1 MQNIFFRY
9 NRDRK
14 EAFLETIKY
23 TILVVAMLV
32 LIRSVPVFSLS
43 ALILP
48 SVLALITYRNGMAF
62 AFISSLITAIAASVF
77 MDPIIVIYTVFT
89 IGGVGMITGELSYR
103 KRKPALAIFGGAFMV
118 TLNIL
123 LLMYAQARM
132 MNVDLVD
139 YIISIYRESFEVQ
152 KEMMGLD
159 IDVETFLLN
168 LRRTFPGMVVCMG
181 FAVSAVNYFLSGM
194 MLSKITKKRE
204 IATLSE
210 FTLPGNVFGGMLIIY
225 LMTALLNY
233 TDFVYK
239 ETLILN
245 LTIIFGM
252 LFFLQGIAAINNFMS
267 RRLRPVARNII
278 TVILCTFM
286 PFYTFVVAIGFV
298 DAVMNL
304 RRLKK

>member
-159 IDVETFLLN
+159 MDVETFLLN
-168 LRRTFPGMVVCMG
+168 LRRTFPGMVVGMG

>member
-1 MQNIFFRY
+1 
-9 NRDRK
+9 
-14 EAFLETIKY
+14 
-23 TILVVAMLV
+23 
-32 LIRSVPVFSLS
+32 
-43 ALILP
+43 
-48 SVLALITYRNGMAF
+48 
-62 AFISSLITAIAASVF
+62 

-159 IDVETFLLN
+159 MDVETFLLN

-194 MLSKITKKRE
+194 HSYGQNDNVHGIFTYLYIALGGVVVLAVLSYRRGKTK
-204 IATLSE
+204 
-210 FTLPGNVFGGMLIIY
+210 G
-225 LMTALLNY
+225 
-233 TDFVYK
+233 
-239 ETLILN
+239 
-245 LTIIFGM
+245 
-252 LFFLQGIAAINNFMS
+252 
-267 RRLRPVARNII
+267 
-278 TVILCTFM
+278 
-286 PFYTFVVAIGFV
+286 
-298 DAVMNL
+298 
-304 RRLKK
+304 

>member
-159 IDVETFLLN
+159 AFE
-168 LRRTFPGMVVCMG
+168 
-181 FAVSAVNYFLSGM
+181 
-194 MLSKITKKRE
+194 
-204 IATLSE
+204 
-210 FTLPGNVFGGMLIIY
+210 
-225 LMTALLNY
+225 
-233 TDFVYK
+233 
-239 ETLILN
+239 
-245 LTIIFGM
+245 
-252 LFFLQGIAAINNFMS
+252 NNEEKGDCDSF
-267 RRLRPVARNII
+267 
-278 TVILCTFM
+278 
-286 PFYTFVVAIGFV
+286 
-298 DAVMNL
+298 
-304 RRLKK
+304 